1 MERLTY
7 KHDDKWC
14 VSGINGKLIS
24 DKHANYW
31 GEAIDRLAAY
41 ENAGIEPCD
50 YAVVRASYEEA
61 ERAKKDLSVAINK
74 LGECMKLLKAEEQGR
89 LVVLPCKEGDTIYR
103 IVKFCGENMG
113 CKEFY
118 RLSIEF
124 ENDCEYFEPVYY
136 AGDCER
142 CNAEIIDD
150 DKERWYCSHNLD
162 ILCEKCKDRFAIQ
175 KDIFTFSKIRQIYD
189 TPMFNDNLSLEDI
202 YYLSL
207 EEAENALKKIKGD

>member
-1 MERLTY
+1 MDRLTY
-7 KHDDKWC
+7 KYDDKWC
-14 VSGINGKLIS
+14 INGINGKLIS

-41 ENAGIEPCD
+41 E
-50 YAVVRASYEEA
+50 
-61 ERAKKDLSVAINK
+61 DL
-74 LGECMKLLKAEEQGR
+74 EEQSR
-89 LVVLPCKEGDTIYR
+89 LVALPCKEGDTIYR

-118 RLSIEF
+118 RPSVEF
-124 ENDCEYFEPVYY
+124 KNDCEYFEPVYY

-142 CNAEIIDD
+142 CNAEIIDG

-175 KDIFTFSKIRQIYD
+175 KDIFTLSKIRQIFD
-189 TPMFNDNLSLEDI
+189 TPMFNNHVSLEDI

-207 EEAENALKKIKGD
+207 EEAENALKKIVS